1 MGKEKVTEEV
11 AKTLGNV
18 SNASNTSNILLQYA
32 PLIIGL
38 LCLVVCYLLFK
49 KIQTLNSHGD
59 SVSKIEKQFTNF
71 VKEQS
76 EVNAINGKKFNA
88 MISQINQL
96 SYIIQNSSSRESN
109 TVVSQ
114 MSPERDQ
121 GPQGTQ
127 GPQRLQG
134 PQGPQDHQVSTQS
147 TETLNPEQTSKQPP
161 VQPPQREMMPTS
173 VIQTNFPMQGDSNSL
188 PTPVSTTIKKEVET
202 LPTIEQQKQQKQGAK
217 GNSKKVIDLQTL
229 KEEVLI
235 EEASSDED

>member
-1 MGKEKVTEEV
+1 MGKEKVTEEF
-11 AKTLGNV
+11 AKTLNNV
-18 SNASNTSNILLQYA
+18 GNASNTSNILLQYA

-38 LCLVVCYLLFK
+38 VCLVVCYLLFK

-59 SVSKIEKQFTNF
+59 SVSKMEKQFTNF

-76 EVNAINGKKFNA
+76 EVNVINGKKFNA

-96 SYIIQNSSSRESN
+96 SYIIQNSNNRESN

-114 MSPERDQ
+114 MSPDRDQ
-121 GPQGTQ
+121 VLGPQVPSQSIETQ
-127 GPQRLQG
+127 
-134 PQGPQDHQVSTQS
+134 QS
-147 TETLNPEQTSKQPP
+147 EQTSKQQP

-173 VIQTNFPMQGDSNSL
+173 VIQTNFPMQNDSNSL

-202 LPTIEQQKQQKQGAK
+202 LPTIEQQKQPKQGAK
-217 GNSKKVIDLQTL
+217 GNNKKVIDLQTL

-235 EEASSDED
+235 EEASSDEED

>member
-1 MGKEKVTEEV
+1 MGKEKVTEEA
-11 AKTLGNV
+11 AKTFSNVGNI
-18 SNASNTSNILLQYA
+18 SNILLQYA

-38 LCLVVCYLLFK
+38 VSLVVCYLLFK

-59 SVSKIEKQFTNF
+59 SVSKIEKQFTHF

-76 EVNAINGKKFNA
+76 EVNTINGKKFNA

-109 TVVSQ
+109 TLISQ

-121 GPQGTQ
+121 GPQG
-127 GPQRLQG
+127 PQSIENQ
-134 PQGPQDHQVSTQS
+134 Q
-147 TETLNPEQTSKQPP
+147 PEQTSKQPP
-161 VQPPQREMMPTS
+161 VQPQQREMMPTS
-173 VIQTNFPMQGDSNSL
+173 VIQTNFPIQGDSNSL

-202 LPTIEQQKQQKQGAK
+202 LPTIEQQKQPKQSAK

>member
-1 MGKEKVTEEV
+1 MGREKVTEEV
-11 AKTLGNV
+11 AKTLSNV
-18 SNASNTSNILLQYA
+18 SNVGNTSNILLQYA

-38 LCLVVCYLLFK
+38 VCLVVCYLLFK

-88 MISQINQL
+88 MISQINQM
-96 SYIIQNSSSRESN
+96 SYIIQNSNSRESN

-121 GPQGTQ
+121 SQEQQAPVQQ
-127 GPQRLQG
+127 AQ
-134 PQGPQDHQVSTQS
+134 QVQQVQS
-147 TETLNPEQTSKQPP
+147 TPPSQP
-161 VQPPQREMMPTS
+161 QQREMMPTS
-173 VIQTNFPMQGDSNSL
+173 VIQTNFPMQGNSNSL
-188 PTPVSTTIKKEVET
+188 PTPVSTTIKKEVEN
-202 LPTIEQQKQQKQGAK
+202 LPTIEQQKQPKQGSN
-217 GNSKKVIDLQTL
+217 GSSKKVIDLQTL

>member
-11 AKTLGNV
+11 AKTLSNV
-18 SNASNTSNILLQYA
+18 SNVSNTSNILLQYA

-38 LCLVVCYLLFK
+38 VCLVVCYLLFK

-59 SVSKIEKQFTNF
+59 SVSKMEKQFTNF

-121 GPQGTQ
+121 GPQS
-127 GPQRLQG
+127 
-134 PQGPQDHQVSTQS
+134 PQGHQISMQSNETQKS
-147 TETLNPEQTSKQPP
+147 EQTSKQPP

-173 VIQTNFPMQGDSNSL
+173 VIQTNFPMQGDSNNL

-202 LPTIEQQKQQKQGAK
+202 LPTIEQQKQPKQGAK
-217 GNSKKVIDLQTL
+217 SNKKVIDLQTL

>member
-1 MGKEKVTEEV
+1 MGKEKVTEEA
-11 AKTLGNV
+11 AKTFSNV
-18 SNASNTSNILLQYA
+18 SNLGNTSNILLQYA

-38 LCLVVCYLLFK
+38 VCLVVCYLLFK

-88 MISQINQL
+88 MISQINQM
-96 SYIIQNSSSRESN
+96 SYIIQNSNSRESN

-114 MSPERDQ
+114 MSPERDKSQ
-121 GPQGTQ
+121 
-127 GPQRLQG
+127 
-134 PQGPQDHQVSTQS
+134 
-147 TETLNPEQTSKQPP
+147 EQQAP
-161 VQPPQREMMPTS
+161 VQSKPQTQPQQREMMPTS
-173 VIQTNFPMQGDSNSL
+173 VIQTNFPMQGNSNNL
-188 PTPVSTTIKKEVET
+188 PTPVSTTIKKEVEN
-202 LPTIEQQKQQKQGAK
+202 LPTIEQQKQLKQSTK